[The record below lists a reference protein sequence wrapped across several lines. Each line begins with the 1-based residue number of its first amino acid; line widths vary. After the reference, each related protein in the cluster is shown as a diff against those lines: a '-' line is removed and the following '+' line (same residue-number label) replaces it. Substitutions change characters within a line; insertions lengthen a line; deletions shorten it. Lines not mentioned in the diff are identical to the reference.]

1 MKIYKKIV
9 LDKNNNII
17 EEHSY
22 DYEGPIAHAGGGSKV
37 LKAIVVVAVVVAAV
51 VVLGPQVG
59 TIFKGVN
66 MNSWFMKALVSVGTS
81 MIAGAIGMKL
91 APKVDPPDF
100 GTSLQQGITVT
111 SKAPTAPY
119 RITYG
124 QARIGGTIVY
134 AETTSDTN
142 EYLHMVVVFGGHEVD
157 EIVNIYF
164 NDDVVD
170 LETTSNDSNGI
181 PIYTPTSS
189 DQYNGK
195 ATIKKHLGN
204 DDQLAD
210 ANLVADVT
218 QWTSNHKI
226 SGKAYIYAK
235 FKFDSD
241 VYPNGVPNISAII
254 KGKKCYDPRATSFT
268 ASSGNVSTTNNTI
281 TISSHGLTTFV
292 QGLL

>member
-9 LDKNNNII
+9 LDKNDNII

-22 DYEGPIAHAGGGSKV
+22 DYEGPIAQAGGGSKII
-37 LKAIVVVAVVVAAV
+37 KAIIVIAVVVVAVVV
-51 VVLGPQVG
+51 LGPSIG
-59 TIFKGVN
+59 TIFQGVN

-91 APKVDPPDF
+91 APKMDPPDF
-100 GTSLQQGITVT
+100 GTTLQQGITVST
-111 SKAPTAPY
+111 KSPTAPY

-134 AETTSDTN
+134 AETTSSTN
-142 EYLHMVVVFGGHEVD
+142 EYLHMVVVFAGHELD
-157 EIVNIYF
+157 EIGSIYF

-181 PIYTPTSS
+181 AIYTPKSS
-189 DQYNGK
+189 DQYYEK
-195 ATIKKHLGN
+195 AQIKKHLGN
-204 DDQLAD
+204 ADQLAD

-226 SGKAYIYAK
+226 SGKAYVYAR
-235 FKFDSD
+235 FKFD
-241 VYPNGVPNISAII
+241 
-254 KGKKCYDPRATSFT
+254 
-268 ASSGNVSTTNNTI
+268 
-281 TISSHGLTTFV
+281 
-292 QGLL
+292 